1 MSDDFRNEA
10 KVVRI
15 QKESEQSVQPESDKD
30 VDKEELLKTNKKIA
44 QHDIETI
51 KEITLDNQD

>member
-30 VDKEELLKTNKKIA
+30 VDKEELLKTNEKIA
-44 QHDIETI
+44 QQDIKTI